1 MLHLFV
7 HVWLIWM
14 NFCRK
19 FDVKHFNKLL
29 KYAMN
34 RILQDPNVSYMQ
46 IAFFCLT
53 KIKMASKMDAFNC
66 FWERKLFLPEQM
78 LVYCFHVFQLQQ
90 FQFPVNKTQNPGYS
104 DVIIN
109 PMNLSRIEN
118 KIENLEYTNSEAFL
132 SDIKWI
138 LHNCS
143 IYFSGAFLEIYF
155 ESKSYVRTSAHSI
168 CI

>member
-1 MLHLFV
+1 
-7 HVWLIWM
+7 
-14 NFCRK
+14 
-19 FDVKHFNKLL
+19 
-29 KYAMN
+29 MN

-46 IAFFCLT
+46 IAFFSLSL
-53 KIKMASKMDAFNC
+53 KSKWRQKWMPSIVSEKGSNC
-66 FWERKLFLPEQM
+66 YLSKCWFIA
-78 LVYCFHVFQLQQ
+78 FHVFQLQQ

-143 IYFSGAFLEIYF
+143 IYFSGAFLEISF
-155 ESKSYVRTSAHSI
+155 ESKSYVRAYAVFVLNFFIFNSNR
-168 CI
+168 